1 MFFLSFDWSLF
12 FEIGLIILFV
22 TALIVISTI
31 FITRTLRQR
40 YREVY
45 KYHSKM
51 EIELR
56 KTANLLSKKVPDP
69 ELAKYESIAI
79 KELSHEQKKE
89 LLALV
94 DSLFTKID
102 KNDPETAYIVET
114 YERLQEMRRVRDGKA
129 IIFNHQITMFPLNFY
144 SRIFRIKKWELF
156 THQE

>member
-79 KELSHEQKKE
+79 KELSHEQKSCSRLSTHCSQRLTRMIRKRPISSRPMSAFKRCAVFVTGRRSSSTIRLRCSFK
-89 LLALV
+89 LLLCG
-94 DSLFTKID
+94 SS
-102 KNDPETAYIVET
+102 E
-114 YERLQEMRRVRDGKA
+114 
-129 IIFNHQITMFPLNFY
+129 
-144 SRIFRIKKWELF
+144 
-156 THQE
+156 